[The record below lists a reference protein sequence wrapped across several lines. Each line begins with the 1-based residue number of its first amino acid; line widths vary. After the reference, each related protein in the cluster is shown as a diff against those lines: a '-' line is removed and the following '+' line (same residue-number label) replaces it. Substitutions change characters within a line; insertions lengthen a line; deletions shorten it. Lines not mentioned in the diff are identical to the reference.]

1 MRLEEKKVVLL
12 KCRVG
17 LLVVVVNDARA
28 CRSFEFNIFW
38 IGL

>member
-1 MRLEEKKVVLL
+1 MRLEEKKVVLS
-12 KCRVG
+12 RVG

-28 CRSFEFNIFW
+28 CRSFESNIFW